1 MKGDEGGVFSKL
13 LFFLKIKINKTQ
25 AAQIRNIM
33 QSLSTIIGLSGPI
46 PEVKKSALI
55 NDYENKIAYW
65 EESQSS
71 EL

>member
-1 MKGDEGGVFSKL
+1 MKGDERGVFSKL
-13 LFFLKIKINKTQ
+13 LFFLKIINKTQ

-46 PEVKKSALI
+46 PQVKKSALI

-65 EESQSS
+65 EESQLS